1 MIKMNRQYILGN
13 RWVICDICDF
23 GYRFSQM
30 RKGISGSQKGYDVC
44 PDCFDPEHERDTYV
58 VPHRTEGILEEVS

>member
-1 MIKMNRQYILGN
+1 MDRRYVLGN
-13 RWVICDICDF
+13 RWVVCDDCGF

-30 RKGISGSQKGYDVC
+30 RKGVSGLQKGLNIC

-58 VPHRTEGILEEVS
+58 VPKRTTGILEEVR